1 MFNFIPL
8 ITQPGGL
15 EKIRRRRNIKEI
27 LHPKKSHRK
36 SVMSACLP
44 KKAYENVVYDRIEF
58 SPHFGQLNKYNRVG
72 IANEIVDVYN

>member
-1 MFNFIPL
+1 
-8 ITQPGGL
+8 
-15 EKIRRRRNIKEI
+15 
-27 LHPKKSHRK
+27 
-36 SVMSACLP
+36 MSACLP